1 MKAILEFDLPDE
13 KEEFNQAAKAGSLV
27 SALDEIKNS
36 IFRPARKH
44 GYEDPTMRELLAKLP
59 NGEGEDIIG
68 RLEEL
73 FYKILEEHNVS
84 EL

>member
-13 KEEFNQAAKAGSLV
+13 KEEFNQATKAGHLV
-27 SALDEIKNS
+27 SALDEVKEK

-44 GYEDPTMRELLAKLP
+44 GYNDPTMRELLAKLP
-59 NGEGEDIIG
+59 NGEGEEIIG
-68 RLEEL
+68 RLEEM
-73 FYKILEEHNVS
+73 FYEILGEHNVS